1 MPMFDSVEHLFHP
14 PRPLAALGALPAGFF
29 CVKPRGAQSE
39 TDDAGGFI
47 HNHHAARAEQR
58 SLSGEGIEVHADVA
72 LLRSED
78 WHRRSSWNHAF
89 ELVSIPDA
97 AALGFDQFHQG
108 NT

>member
-1 MPMFDSVEHLFHP
+1 MPMFDSMEHLFHP

-47 HNHHAARAEQR
+47 HNHHAARAQQR
-58 SLSGEGIEVHADVA
+58 SLSGKRIEVHADVA
-72 LLRSED
+72 LLGPED
-78 WHRRSSWNHAF
+78 RHGRSSWNDAF

-97 AALGFDQFHQG
+97 AALDLDQFHQR